1 MLARGLLPD
10 LGNRL
15 ARLFLGLIV
24 MGVSIALMVRSEL
37 GLAPWDV
44 LHQGVSERTGIPLG
58 AVTVLLGA
66 LVLGLWIPL
75 RQRPGVGTL
84 ANAVVIGLVIDV
96 VLALVPEIGWAPLRW
111 VMMPAGVVG
120 MALGSGY
127 YIGAGLGPGPRDGL
141 MTGLAARGGSL
152 RLIRTAIEATAL
164 IAGVALGGTVG
175 LGTVLLAATIGPLI
189 QYFLGRLTLPARTVP
204 SLCAG

>member
-1 MLARGLLPD
+1 MLARALPAD
-10 LGNRL
+10 VGNRL

-44 LHQGVSERTGIPLG
+44 LHQGVSERTRVPLG
-58 AVTVLLGA
+58 VVTVLLGA

-164 IAGVALGGTVG
+164 IAGIGLGGTVG
-175 LGTVLLAATIGPLI
+175 IGTVLLAASIGPLI
-189 QYFLGRLTLPARTVP
+189 QYFLGRLTLPARTAP
-204 SLCAG
+204 SLCAS